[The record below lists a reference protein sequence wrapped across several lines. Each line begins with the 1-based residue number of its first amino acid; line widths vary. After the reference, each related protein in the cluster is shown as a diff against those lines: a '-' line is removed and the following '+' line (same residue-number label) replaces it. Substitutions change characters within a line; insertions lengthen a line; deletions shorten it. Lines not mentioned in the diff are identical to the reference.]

1 VPHKPPARR
10 LAHELGNLLAVIVGQ
25 TEYLIHQPRGETDPA
40 EERACLEAIR
50 HAALSGREA
59 LRELH
64 RLVRETDP
72 TLPAPMT
79 ARATPAAARATPVAA
94 RSPQATRVARVLVV
108 DDDPDVLAAIAA
120 LIRQVGH
127 DVVTAQGGVDA
138 IEAALGRPLD
148 CLVVDLTMPGVS
160 GLTVSRIVKDTQPD
174 VFVVLVTGDEEAC
187 DDRECAAAGV
197 DVVMSKPCDRDAL
210 LAFVEAAGARP

>member
-1 VPHKPPARR
+1 
-10 LAHELGNLLAVIVGQ
+10 
-25 TEYLIHQPRGETDPA
+25 
-40 EERACLEAIR
+40 
-50 HAALSGREA
+50 
-59 LRELH
+59 
-64 RLVRETDP
+64 
-72 TLPAPMT
+72 
-79 ARATPAAARATPVAA
+79 
-94 RSPQATRVARVLVV
+94 VLVV